1 MKRPALA
8 LAALAAL
15 LWSCSDD
22 GGTTGDGPVVA
33 PEVGIDAGADSAPDS
48 GIGNDVKPEMYAGGG
63 TGGGSID
70 GRLNVYVVDAADD
83 SPLEGALVMLGDGTT
98 DQGTTDKDGLI
109 TFRRA
114 GLAGPVTVTAG
125 ITGYATST
133 VVGLDAA
140 NFTLTLGSRTAPAP
154 IKTGTCSGTVK
165 DWASLP
171 ALPANHVR
179 IGVAGYLMTKE
190 LGGAENEVQQPS
202 GDLNLYSPEL
212 SKTTWTV
219 TVPAKDGLGVYVAVL
234 DVDTQGTTTADDDV
248 RTLTHVGVVRD
259 LKVGEGQVLANIQVP
274 LVPADDKIKVNV
286 PSTLPAGTDASAVG
300 LIVQLP
306 TGELLPFFLPT
317 GAGEFPVPKLA
328 GDYAGGSY
336 WVLVSAEPTGS
347 KEGDRQTESLV
358 LKRDITDTSKAVDIS
373 MLELPSALK
382 LTGRTLSF
390 SAPPNLQL
398 QSVDLYPEAP
408 GAPHWSVAFI
418 DAASPVSFTLP
429 DLPAGAK
436 AEDLP
441 AGKLFMH
448 VKGMELAGVDL
459 NNARFKELT
468 NSLTRWSQ
476 HGALAELK

>member
-1 MKRPALA
+1 MRRTALT

-15 LWSCSDD
+15 HWSCSDD
-22 GGTTGDGPVVA
+22 GGANPDGPLA
-33 PEVGIDAGADSAPDS
+33 PLEAGVEAGADSSPDS
-48 GIGNDVKPEMYAGGG
+48 GIGNDVPPAKHLGGG
-63 TGGGSID
+63 TGGGAID
-70 GRLNVYVVDAADD
+70 GRLNIYVLDAVDD
-83 SPLEGALVMLGDGTT
+83 SPLEGALVMLGDGST

-114 GLAGPVTVTAG
+114 GLEGPVTVTAG
-125 ITGYATST
+125 LTGYATST

-140 NFTLTLGSRTAPAP
+140 NFTLTLGSRAAPAP

-171 ALPANHVR
+171 ALPTNHVR
-179 IGVAGYLMTKE
+179 IGVAGYLMTRE
-190 LGGAENEVQQPS
+190 LGSAENEVQQPP
-202 GDLNLYSPEL
+202 GDLNLYAPEL

-234 DVDTQGTTTADDDV
+234 DVDTQGTTTSDDDV

-274 LVPADDKIKVNV
+274 LVPADDKLKVNV
-286 PSTLPAGTDASAVG
+286 PTTLPAGTDESAVG

-306 TGELLPFFLPT
+306 TEELLPFFLPT
-317 GAGEFPVPKLA
+317 GAGEFPVPKLS

-347 KEGDRQTESLV
+347 LEGDRQTESLV
-358 LKRDITDTSKAVDIS
+358 LKRNISDTSKPVDVS

-382 LTGRTLSF
+382 LAGRTVSF
-390 SAPPNLQL
+390 TAPQHLQL

-408 GAPHWSVAFI
+408 GAPYWSVAFI

-436 AEDLP
+436 VEDLP
-441 AGKLFMH
+441 TGKLFMH
-448 VKGMELAGVDL
+448 VKGMELTGVDL
-459 NNARFKELT
+459 NNAKFKELGS
-468 NSLTRWSQ
+468 SLTRWSQ
-476 HGALAELK
+476 HGAAVELK